1 MSYLWSDKITDY
13 YYSNPELNTVAVL
26 WTSPD
31 DDLVR
36 EHYIMVDDE
45 DEQWRDFIKVVSYE
59 DIDKRTQV
67 RHEQFRE
74 QFRESFRE
82 FMTREQ
88 ESTIEA
94 QEAQTAAQ
102 TLAVEALKN
111 QTKLDYE
118 SWKKDLEDKATSQ
131 AEVSATQAEELKT
144 ALKLDYESWKQ
155 TIEDKNPD
163 NILLLDTNIPKDNIF
178 DLFFGL
184 YDEENEKQKE
194 QLFKLKLKIFE
205 QDIVKN
211 AKKDDRL
218 KNAKTFIRKAKSP
231 MEVLLGYM
239 VFSDAAELNMNEEE
253 RFEVDG
259 VYIPLK

>member
-36 EHYIMVDDE
+36 EHYIMVDEE

-74 QFRESFRE
+74 QYRESFRD
-82 FMTREQ
+82 FMSREQ
-88 ESTIEA
+88 ESQVME
-94 QEAQTAAQ
+94 
-102 TLAVEALKN
+102 VEEIKN
-111 QTKLDYE
+111 QTKLEYE
-118 SWKKDLEDKATSQ
+118 SWKKTLEDK
-131 AEVSATQAEELKT
+131 SAAQTE
-144 ALKLDYESWKQ
+144 ALKLDYETWKK

-178 DLFFGL
+178 DMFFGS
-184 YDEENEKQKE
+184 YDNDNSYQKE
-194 QLFKLKLKIFE
+194 QLFKLKLRIFE

-211 AKKDDRL
+211 SNKDDNL

-239 VFSDAAELNMNEEE
+239 VFSNTAELTMSEKEK
-253 RFEVDG
+253 FEVEG

>member
-36 EHYIMVDDE
+36 EHYIMVDEE

-74 QFRESFRE
+74 QYRESFRD
-82 FMTREQ
+82 FMSREQ
-88 ESTIEA
+88 ESQIME
-94 QEAQTAAQ
+94 
-102 TLAVEALKN
+102 VEEIKN
-111 QTKLDYE
+111 QTKLEYE
-118 SWKKDLEDKATSQ
+118 SWKKTLEDKSAAQ
-131 AEVSATQAEELKT
+131 AE
-144 ALKLDYESWKQ
+144 ALKLDYETWKK
-155 TIEDKNPD
+155 TLEDKNPD

-178 DLFFGL
+178 DMFFGS
-184 YDEENEKQKE
+184 YDNDNSYQKE
-194 QLFKLKLKIFE
+194 QLFKLKLRIFE

-211 AKKDDRL
+211 SNNDDNL

-239 VFSDAAELNMNEEE
+239 VFSNTAELTMSEKEK
-253 RFEVDG
+253 FEVEG

>member
-36 EHYIMVDDE
+36 EHYIMVDEE
-45 DEQWRDFIKVVSYE
+45 DEQFRDFLKVVSYE

-74 QFRESFRE
+74 QFRESFRD
-82 FMTREQ
+82 FMSREQ
-88 ESTIEA
+88 STSLEQAALAKESYLNAE
-94 QEAQTAAQ
+94 
-102 TLAVEALKN
+102 
-111 QTKLDYE
+111 TKVPIVDTVV
-118 SWKKDLEDKATSQ
+118 DT
-131 AEVSATQAEELKT
+131 VV
-144 ALKLDYESWKQ
+144 
-155 TIEDKNPD
+155 DKNPE
-163 NILLLDTNIPKDNIF
+163 NIELTETNIPQDSIF
-178 DLFFGL
+178 DMFFGS
-184 YDEENEKQKE
+184 YDNDNSNQKE

-211 AKKDDRL
+211 SNKDDNL

-239 VFSDAAELNMNEEE
+239 VFSNTAELTMNEKEK
-253 RFEVDG
+253 FEVEG

>member
-36 EHYIMVDDE
+36 EHYIMVDEE

-74 QFRESFRE
+74 QYRESFRD
-82 FMTREQ
+82 FMSREQ
-88 ESTIEA
+88 ESQVME
-94 QEAQTAAQ
+94 
-102 TLAVEALKN
+102 VEEIKN
-111 QTKLDYE
+111 QTKLEYE
-118 SWKKDLEDKATSQ
+118 SWKKTLEDK
-131 AEVSATQAEELKT
+131 SAAQTE
-144 ALKLDYESWKQ
+144 ALKLDYETWKK

-178 DLFFGL
+178 DMFFGS
-184 YDEENEKQKE
+184 YDNDNSYQKE
-194 QLFKLKLKIFE
+194 QLFKLKLRIFE

-211 AKKDDRL
+211 SNNDDNL

-239 VFSDAAELNMNEEE
+239 VFSNTAELTMSEKEK
-253 RFEVDG
+253 FEVEG